1 MLVVMSKKEFDD
13 HVHMIKLSSFVY
25 MFHAGIK
32 LASIAEKKYKNINI
46 SGLFNF
52 FLQRLLPS

>member
-25 MFHAGIK
+25 MFHVGIK

-52 FLQRLLPS
+52 FLQ